1 MPPRLSAAGRWPS
14 TSRSCRDPYPS
25 VMPRLAALLAA
36 ALVASA
42 CTTAAVDDP
51 VITAPP
57 TPPPPVTAT
66 PGPPLE
72 AEDEVVE
79 LARRKIRHVV
89 YLIKENRTFDH
100 MFGRFP
106 GADGATTGLTCAE
119 RYVLADRFFSSTYG
133 PTGIEHLFTVG
144 ATTDGF
150 TDHQRETPPG
160 QFGTNGIPREYCL
173 DRTERMWSFRL
184 DTTP

>member
-25 VMPRLAALLAA
+25 VMPRLAAL
-36 ALVASA
+36 
-42 CTTAAVDDP
+42 
-51 VITAPP
+51 
-57 TPPPPVTAT
+57 PPPVTAT

-106 GADGATTGLTCAE
+106 GADGATTGLTCDGRE
-119 RYVLADRFFSSTYG
+119 IPLARALDDAPG
-133 PTGIEHLFTVG
+133 PNHSFHGGRRAVNGGRMDCFDEL
-144 ATTDGF
+144 DGG
-150 TDHQRETPPG
+150 EK
-160 QFGTNGIPREYCL
+160 L
-173 DRTERMWSFRL
+173 
-184 DTTP
+184 